1 MDVENS
7 TPMSE
12 EEKERRIKL
21 AQEMTNY
28 LLNTIKRGEE
38 LEERRLKEMLERMG
52 NEKRSH
58 MNSEGNIGSN
68 SNSKL
73 DSTRDTIASDYNLA
87 KNNKSVN

>member
-1 MDVENS
+1 MDVEKS

-12 EEKERRIKL
+12 EEKERRIKFT
-21 AQEMTNY
+21 QKMTNY

-38 LEERRLKEMLERMG
+38 LEERRLKEMLERID

-73 DSTRDTIASDYNLA
+73 DSTRDTTASDYNLA